1 MAACVWSV
9 RSVRVLSE
17 IIHGHVLPAAAAVR
31 HQAGSSRSLHGARAP
46 AVSARHLKQ
55 LGVTSLRSLSQVSLS
70 EEPDALYQKLS
81 VRVKGHDRS
90 VLDSFEFFASLAA
103 RELGLSLERA
113 FEPRKHTEKLT
124 LLKSVHIF
132 KKHRVQYETRTHH
145 RTIEISRVTGSSARV
160 YLEYIQRNLPEGVA
174 MEVTKVTAASA
185 GQTQSCFSITHS
197 ACLLYRPLLKRSRNT
212 SRNRCGTRANWSRA
226 VSEQHTVSAAGLC
239 PLTADS
245 HPNCDR
251 QSVCVYM
258 ETVKQMHLF
267 SFLYIIK

>member
-174 MEVTKVTAASA
+174 MEVTKTSVEEIPEHIQKPLWDEGKLEPC
-185 GQTQSCFSITHS
+185 GQ
-197 ACLLYRPLLKRSRNT
+197 
-212 SRNRCGTRANWSRA
+212 
-226 VSEQHTVSAAGLC
+226 
-239 PLTADS
+239 
-245 HPNCDR
+245 
-251 QSVCVYM
+251 
-258 ETVKQMHLF
+258 
-267 SFLYIIK
+267 